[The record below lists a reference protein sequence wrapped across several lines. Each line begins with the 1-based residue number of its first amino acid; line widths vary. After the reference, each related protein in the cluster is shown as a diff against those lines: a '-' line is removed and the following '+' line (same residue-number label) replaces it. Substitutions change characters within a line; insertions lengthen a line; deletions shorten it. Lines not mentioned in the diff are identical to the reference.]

1 MTTIEVKQPRNPINK
16 LSENTTYIIKDYYKI
31 ETKFGYT
38 YVMVDNNYKRYW
50 STSRINI
57 YLSTKPDKSSFKLE
71 TFYYNEFINKQNQ
84 HIKYLNYQISSLPKK
99 EIEENDDLFN

>member
-50 STSRINI
+50 STSRINT
-57 YLSTKPDKSSFKLE
+57 YLSTKPEKSFKLE

-99 EIEENDDLFN
+99 EIEEKYSLFN

>member
-1 MTTIEVKQPRNPINK
+1 MTSIEVKQPRNPINK
-16 LSENTTYIIKDYYKI
+16 LSENTTYIIKDYYQI

-38 YVMVDNNYKRYW
+38 YVMVDINDNKYW
-50 STSRINI
+50 STSRINT
-57 YLSTKPDKSSFKLE
+57 YLSTKPEKSFKLE

-99 EIEENDDLFN
+99 EIEEKDSLFN

>member
-1 MTTIEVKQPRNPINK
+1 MKLYFIVFLGFSPLGNSPLPHNK
-16 LSENTTYIIKDYYKI
+16 
-31 ETKFGYT
+31 
-38 YVMVDNNYKRYW
+38 YW

-57 YLSTKPDKSSFKLE
+57 YLSTKPEKKPFKLE

-99 EIEENDDLFN
+99 EKEIDDLFN